1 MTYHQTPHKVTAAR
15 MNGVKA
21 ANTFLKIFPKERRAS
36 TGALK
41 NFAGANS
48 ALKVATNILCE
59 YCSRK
64 KRIGAGIGTCCF
76 SGGSLGATL
85 GFIKAQPMM

>member
-15 MNGVKA
+15 INGVKTA
-21 ANTFLKIFPKERRAS
+21 STFWAIFPNDRRESA
-36 TGALK
+36 GALTS
-41 NFAGANS
+41 FAGENS
-48 ALKVATNILCE
+48 ALKVAINILCE

-64 KRIGAGIGTCCF
+64 KRKGAGTGTCCF
-76 SGGSLGATL
+76 SGGNLGATL